1 MGYVIA
7 GASLSKL
14 VLAHDCS
21 NTDVETLGE
30 AYVERSEEEIAVGL
44 RWFYCCG
51 LGVALLSMSNSYAS
65 LNFVLSRFSDSISY
79 SLKSHTY

>member
-21 NTDVETLGE
+21 DTDVETLGE
-30 AYVERSEEEIAVGL
+30 VYLERSEPEVPIGL
-44 RWFYCCG
+44 RWFYCGG
-51 LGVALLSMSNSYAS
+51 LGVALLCMSKSPISNCWPP
-65 LNFVLSRFSDSISY
+65 SRPVTFSGHGIS
-79 SLKSHTY
+79 

>member
-21 NTDVETLGE
+21 DTDVETLGE
-30 AYVERSEEEIAVGL
+30 AYVERSLEEVPQGL

-51 LGVALLSMSNSYAS
+51 LGVALLCMSNSCIFSAS
-65 LNFVLSRFSDSISY
+65 ALSLF
-79 SLKSHTY
+79 LLPH